1 VLGAGRHQMP
11 LASMSAA
18 MGGNVRVGLEDNLFL
33 DKGVPARNNAEE
45 VTRIRGILE
54 GLSLEVATPA
64 ETRELLELKGRDQV
78 AF

>member
-1 VLGAGRHQMP
+1 
-11 LASMSAA
+11 
-18 MGGNVRVGLEDNLFL
+18 
-33 DKGVPARNNAEE
+33 VPARNNAEE